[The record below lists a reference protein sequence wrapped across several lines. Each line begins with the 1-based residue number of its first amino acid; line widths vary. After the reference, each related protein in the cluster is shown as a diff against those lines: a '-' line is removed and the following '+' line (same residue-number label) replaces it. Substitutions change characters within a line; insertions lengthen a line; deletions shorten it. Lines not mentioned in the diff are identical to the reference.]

1 MHILKKCL
9 LGLALLLTLSGS
21 TVPVSAA
28 ANAAADLKAV
38 YETADTIMSQ
48 AFTMNAQAN
57 SPMGQLDLVMQGR
70 TITKPALLLQADM
83 DIEMGGLLGQKIS
96 MKTPLYMEETDKAF
110 VIYYQMNGTW
120 EKQTLK
126 KDTGDKAW
134 KSLSPEESMAMVRSV
149 NLVKETPTQKV
160 LQVVFDGKKIAELSR
175 KFMAASTAAKG
186 SAMAQKQM
194 EKLLDS
200 VGDLEF
206 TMTVDKATN
215 YTVKDEADLTP
226 AARRIAHGVMENIP
240 KLKTAEKQQMVNMI
254 DHTTLHMTTTSSDF
268 NAVKEIV
275 IPAEA
280 RAAKEAP
287 AANSKKTKT
296 AANV

>member
-96 MKTPLYMEETDKAF
+96 MKTPLYMEETDKDF
-110 VIYYQMNGTW
+110 VIYYQMKGSW
-120 EKQTLK
+120 EKQTMK
-126 KDTGDKAW
+126 KDAGSKTL

-149 NLVKETPTQKV
+149 KLVQETPTQKV

-175 KFMAASTAAKG
+175 RFMAAGTAAKG

>member
-1 MHILKKCL
+1 
-9 LGLALLLTLSGS
+9 
-21 TVPVSAA
+21 
-28 ANAAADLKAV
+28 
-38 YETADTIMSQ
+38 
-48 AFTMNAQAN
+48 
-57 SPMGQLDLVMQGR
+57 
-70 TITKPALLLQADM
+70 
-83 DIEMGGLLGQKIS
+83 
-96 MKTPLYMEETDKAF
+96 
-110 VIYYQMNGTW
+110 
-120 EKQTLK
+120 
-126 KDTGDKAW
+126 
-134 KSLSPEESMAMVRSV
+134 MAMVRSV